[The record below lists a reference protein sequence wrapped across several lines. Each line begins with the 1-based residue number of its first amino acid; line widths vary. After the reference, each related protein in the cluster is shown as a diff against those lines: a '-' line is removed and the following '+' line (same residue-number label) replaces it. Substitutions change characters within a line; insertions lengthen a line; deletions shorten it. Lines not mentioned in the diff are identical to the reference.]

1 MTDQRNFS
9 IQYLQS
15 CLVDLQNIRQGTQS
29 FIKTKIFIQ
38 AVNAMQY
45 LVIGWV

>member
-1 MTDQRNFS
+1 MTEQHDFS
-9 IQYLQS
+9 IQCPQS
-15 CLVDLQNIRQGTQS
+15 CLVDLQNIKQDTQL

>member
-1 MTDQRNFS
+1 MTDQHDFN
-9 IQYLQS
+9 IQRLQG
-15 CLVDLQNIRQGTQS
+15 CLVDLQNIKQDAQLL
-29 FIKTKIFIQ
+29 IKPKIFIQ